1 MIVLIAAS
9 FWLSTSSDVE
19 SQNEK
24 HRSLVLNLSHLCN
37 WRNME
42 NPQTHTNDISG
53 ANWQI
58 LGDLELPVRFEADSG
73 IDAWLTELLSP
84 LNLHADFQNKV
95 LTSALE
101 AASQALQV
109 ETGRAFEH
117 THLLIFVPVKRKLE
131 GQTWGFFRIEKI
143 ENSFP
148 EKDVPGHAIELYLYL
163 ESQWNK
169 PEPLF

>member
-9 FWLSTSSDVE
+9 FRLSTSSDVE
-19 SQNEK
+19 SRNEK
-24 HRSLVLNLSHLCN
+24 HRSLVLDLSHLCN

-58 LGDLELPVRFEADSG
+58 LGDLELPVRFDADSG

-101 AASQALQV
+101 AASRASQA
-109 ETGRAFEH
+109 EAARAFEH
-117 THLLIFVPVKRKLE
+117 IHLHIFVPAKQRVE

-148 EKDVPGHAIELYLYL
+148 EKDIPDHAIELYLYL
-163 ESQWNK
+163 ESQ
-169 PEPLF
+169 